1 MTIQKKSY
9 PGYEVSGASA
19 RAIVKAAGAHKN
31 IVESVFAKYRI
42 WNVERD
48 FWYPVDAAVNVLVS
62 IEQQVGAHTLFAIG
76 KSVPSHADLPPGL
89 DGVEA
94 MLSSIDIAY
103 HLNHR
108 HNGQVMFDPA
118 TGRKLDGI
126 GCYSYR
132 PEGPRRGTMFC
143 ENPYPGEFDR
153 GLVTAFARFFE
164 PTAEVERDPTK
175 PSRLKGGDSCTFLI
189 SW

>member
-1 MTIQKKSY
+1 MAIQKKSY
-9 PGYEVSGASA
+9 AGYDVSGASGGV
-19 RAIVKAAGAHKN
+19 ILKAAGAHKN
-31 IVESVFAKYRI
+31 IVESVLAKSGI
-42 WNVERD
+42 WNVD
-48 FWYPVDAAVNVLVS
+48 SDLWYPLDVMLSVFAAL
-62 IEQQVGAHTLFAIG
+62 EQQVGGHTLFAIG
-76 KSVPSHADLPPGL
+76 KLVPSFAELPPGL
-89 DGVEA
+89 DNIEA
-94 MLSSIDIAY
+94 MLSGVNIAY

-108 HNGQVMFDPA
+108 YNGRVMFDPA
-118 TGRKLDGI
+118 TGKTLDGI

-132 PEGPRRGTMFC
+132 SEGPRRGTMFC

-153 GLVTAFARFFE
+153 GLVTASARLFE